1 MARIDW
7 TRIFVEAPGL
17 RPTASEAV
25 MPIKPTARAAPSA
38 AKPTCMLPI
47 ISFILPFPAATAVEY
62 VRAAKKFLL
71 VGARRSFFLVLA
83 HQQGEDRAQQHEDQR
98 LHQAHQNFHEI
109 KRNRQEPPEAGNHP
123 GHGFQHGFAGIDVAV
138 EPKTQCYRSKEN

>member
-17 RPTASEAV
+17 RPTASDAV

-38 AKPTCMLPI
+38 DKPMCMLPVM
-47 ISFILPFPAATAVEY
+47 SLPLPFSAATAVEY

-71 VGARRSFFLVLA
+71 AGGRRSFFLVLA
-83 HQQGEDRAQQHEDQR
+83 HQQGEDRAQEHEDQR

-109 KRNRQEPPEAGNHP
+109 KRNRQEPPEARDHA
-123 GHGFQHGFAGIDVAV
+123 GHGFQHGFAGIDV
-138 EPKTQCYRSKEN
+138 

>member
-17 RPTASEAV
+17 RPTAPEAV

-71 VGARRSFFLVLA
+71 ARGPTSFSPMLTNQKKKTRKK
-83 HQQGEDRAQQHEDQR
+83 HNKPHP
-98 LHQAHQNFHEI
+98 LHQ
-109 KRNRQEPPEAGNHP
+109 
-123 GHGFQHGFAGIDVAV
+123 
-138 EPKTQCYRSKEN
+138 PKNKSQKKNGKGKD